1 VPGNDWTAEEMAV
14 WQQQCLE
21 FLQEGAVKDKRLS
34 KAKKAKTAADVEHV
48 ASYDES
54 LSWHN
59 AVLMLTGEG
68 LCQFL
73 HEQLCEKSVPR
84 ALYLCMDWCQTQ
96 WRVIWFLRNH
106 YGLCVEGFPELVHR
120 RERDL
125 ELAPVDAIKLSRY
138 MSTYVLETHVL
149 SQVCQWLCK

>member
-1 VPGNDWTAEEMAV
+1 MPGNDWTAEEMAV

-73 HEQLCEKSVPR
+73 HEQLCEFRKRKQDWLDASR
-84 ALYLCMDWCQTQ
+84 AHAGC
-96 WRVIWFLRNH
+96 VISMRKICC
-106 YGLCVEGFPELVHR
+106 G
-120 RERDL
+120 
-125 ELAPVDAIKLSRY
+125 K
-138 MSTYVLETHVL
+138 
-149 SQVCQWLCK
+149 